1 MNKTPKPVS
10 LIFKMRRVFYFI
22 SIKIYPNFAH
32 PKSRLMTTNTY
43 TNEEF
48 LSLYKKLLLPRMI
61 EERMLIGLRQGKIS
75 KWFSSWGQEGISVGT
90 ALAMNPNEYM
100 LTMHRNLGVFTA
112 RDIPLRNLFAQ
123 FQGKAEGFT
132 KGRDRSFHFGT
143 NEFKIVGMIS
153 HLGSQ
158 MGVADGI
165 ALANKLQKNNEAT
178 LVFTGDGGA
187 SEGDF
192 HESINVAAVW
202 QLPVIIIV
210 ENNQWGLSTPSSEQ
224 FRMKSFA
231 DKGIGYGIDAVSIDG
246 NNFLEVYETVKYW
259 AEEIRKNPR
268 PVLIE
273 CMTFRMRGHEEAS
286 GTAYYPEGLIESWE
300 DKDPILQ
307 FEKFLKEKGVLTDET
322 IQTMRSELSEFVLSE
337 LEYADNLP
345 KITPNKETELADVYA
360 PFANKEILPKAVS
373 DREIRFIDA
382 ISEGLDEAM
391 KLYPELVLMGQ
402 DIAKYGGAFKVTEGF
417 LDQYGQD
424 RVRNTPL
431 CEAAILGAGLGL
443 SIRGQKSM
451 VEMQFSDFVTEGFN
465 QIVNN
470 LAKAHYRWNQNAD
483 VVVRMPTGGGVAA
496 GPYHSQST
504 EAWFTKVPGL
514 KIVYPSTPEDAKGLL
529 LQAFSD
535 PNPVMYFEHK
545 KLYRS
550 LKSNV
555 PEGYYTVP
563 FGKARIHQSGEDLT
577 IVTYGMGV
585 HWALETL
592 TKHPEI
598 KGEVIDLRTL
608 IPLDKET
615 ILQSVRKTGKVLVLH
630 EDTLING
637 FGGEIAA
644 MIAEEVFEELDAPV
658 FRVGSMDTPVPF
670 QAELEKQFLPN
681 AEFEEKL
688 LKLYKY

>member
-1 MNKTPKPVS
+1 MNQASYTDDQ
-10 LIFKMRRVFYFI
+10 LI
-22 SIKIYPNFAH
+22 
-32 PKSRLMTTNTY
+32 
-43 TNEEF
+43 E
-48 LSLYKKLLLPRMI
+48 LYKKLLLPRMI

-75 KWFSSWGQEGISVGT
+75 KWFSAWGQEAISVGC
-90 ALAMNPNEYM
+90 ALGMNPEEYI
-100 LTMHRNLGVFTA
+100 LTMHRNLGVFTS
-112 RDIPLRNLFAQ
+112 REIPLKRLFAQ
-123 FQGKAEGFT
+123 FQGKADGFT

-143 NEFKIVGMIS
+143 NEYKIVGMIS

-165 ALANKLQKNNEAT
+165 ALANKLQKNNQAT
-178 LVFTGDGGA
+178 MVFTGDGGA

-210 ENNQWGLSTPSSEQ
+210 ENNQWGLSTPSNEQ

-231 DKGIGYGIDAVSIDG
+231 DKGIGYGIDAVTIDG

-300 DKDPILQ
+300 DKDPILR
-307 FEKFLKEKGVLTDET
+307 FEKELKNKGILTDES
-322 IQTMRSELSEFVLSE
+322 IQKFRNDLSEFILKE
-337 LEYADNLP
+337 LEAADNLP
-345 KITPNKETELADVYA
+345 KIIPDKQTELNDVYA
-360 PFANKEILPKAVS
+360 SFSNEEIVPKSVS
-373 DREIRFIDA
+373 EREIRFIDG
-382 ISEGLDEAM
+382 ISEALHEAM
-391 KLYPELVLMGQ
+391 NHYPELILMGQ

-417 LDQYGQD
+417 LDKYGVD

-451 VEMQFSDFVTEGFN
+451 IEMQFSDFVTEGFN

-470 LAKAHYRWNQNAD
+470 LAKANYRWGQNAD

-504 EAWFTKVPGL
+504 ESWFTKVPGL
-514 KIVYPSTPEDAKGLL
+514 KVVYPATPEDAKGLL
-529 LQAFSD
+529 LQSFAD

-550 LKSNV
+550 LKSSV
-555 PEGYYTVP
+555 PEGYYTIP
-563 FGKARIHQSGEDLT
+563 FGKARFHQKGEDLT

-585 HWALETL
+585 HIALETL
-592 TKHPEI
+592 KKHPEI
-598 KGEVIDLRTL
+598 NADVIDLRTL
-608 IPLDKET
+608 VPWDKESV
-615 ILQSVRKTGKVLVLH
+615 LNSVRKTGKAIVLH
-630 EDTLING
+630 EDTLISG
-637 FGGEIAA
+637 FGGEISAV
-644 MIAEEVFEELDAPV
+644 ISEELFEELDAPV
-658 FRVGSMDTPVPF
+658 FRVGSMETPVPF
-670 QAELEKQFLPN
+670 NADLEKQFMPD
-681 AEFEEKL
+681 ADFEEKL
-688 LKLYKY
+688 LKLWKY

>member
-1 MNKTPKPVS
+1 
-10 LIFKMRRVFYFI
+10 
-22 SIKIYPNFAH
+22 
-32 PKSRLMTTNTY
+32 MTTNTY
-43 TNEEF
+43 TKEEF

-100 LTMHRNLGVFTA
+100 LTMHRNLGVFTS

-231 DKGIGYGIDAVSIDG
+231 DKGIGYGIDAVSING

-259 AEEIRKNPR
+259 AEEIRQNPR

-307 FEKFLKEKGVLTDET
+307 FEKFLKEKGVLTNEF
-322 IQTMRSELSEFVLSE
+322 IQKLRSELSEFVLSE

-360 PFANKEILPKAVS
+360 PFANKEKLPKSVS

-417 LDQYGQD
+417 LDKYGQD

-529 LQAFSD
+529 LQAFAD

-550 LKSNV
+550 LKSIV

-563 FGKARIHQSGEDLT
+563 FGKARILQSGEDLT

-592 TKHPEI
+592 ANHPEI

-644 MIAEEVFEELDAPV
+644 MIAEEVFEELDAPI

-688 LKLYKY
+688 LKLYNY